1 LNVIFE
7 LDRSFHGRKSLP
19 SSRVEERPKPE
30 TCITSFDRLQRQR
43 FEPYLRLAPETRAA
57 LKKRIEAYRR

>member
-1 LNVIFE
+1 MHRE
-7 LDRSFHGRKSLP
+7 HHGAANAPVSLESLFRAEVASRESLP

-43 FEPYLRLAPETRAA
+43 LERT
-57 LKKRIEAYRR
+57 I